1 MITVTIIVKTEAQEE
16 ALQKIQSATALLGAL
31 FESGASSF
39 KVQNQQDDGYYLL
52 EVNAEK

>member
-16 ALQKIQSATALLGAL
+16 ALQKIQSAAALLGAL